1 MSWFYLALLAPLLYA
16 IVNLLDDNLLRF
28 VYKGPYLAAA
38 ASGIFGAL
46 PLLSLFFVDPTP
58 IPISLAS
65 IMVAA
70 GFMTSLYYF
79 LYFKS
84 LAIESPSVVVAI
96 LGLVPAIVPI
106 LAYYF
111 LGEKLVGA
119 QLAGFV
125 IVLLASMVLALTDVK
140 KLKLSAAF
148 FPLMGVVLLLSAIS
162 IMTKYVYDRT
172 EFYSAFM
179 YMSFG
184 VGLGGIYLA
193 FIMYFDDRAHDL
205 SVFKRGL
212 HKLFLI
218 FIVVELLAV
227 AAEFTSNLAISKGS
241 VSLVRVIESIQP
253 IFVLLI
259 AMAFY
264 PLAPKYFREAAM
276 GHRSRKIV
284 LMCLVI
290 IGLTLI
296 NFASR

>member
-16 IVNLLDDNLLRF
+16 IVNLIDDNLLRF

-46 PLLSLFFVDPTP
+46 PLLSLFYVDPTP
-58 IPISLAS
+58 ISNSLAA

-70 GFMTSLYYF
+70 GFLTTIYYF

-84 LAIESPSVVVAI
+84 LAVESPSIVVAM

-111 LGEKLVGA
+111 LHEKLTGMQLVGFA
-119 QLAGFV
+119 
-125 IVLLASMVLALTDVK
+125 IVLIASIALAMTDIKRFKFSSALLPITG
-140 KLKLSAAF
+140 A
-148 FPLMGVVLLLSAIS
+148 VLLLSIIS
-162 IMTKYVYDRT
+162 IMTKYVYDHT

-179 YMSFG
+179 YLSFG
-184 VGLGGIYLA
+184 VGLGGIYFA
-193 FIMYFDDRAHDL
+193 FIMYFDHRKHDL
-205 SVFKRGL
+205 SVFKRGI
-212 HKLFLI
+212 HNLFLI
-218 FIVVELLAV
+218 FVVVEFLAV
-227 AAEFTSNLAISKGS
+227 AAAFTSNLAISRGS

-264 PLAPKYFREAAM
+264 SLAPKYFREAAM
-276 GHRSRKIV
+276 GHRSRKII
-284 LMCLVI
+284 LMCIVI
-290 IGLTLI
+290 IGLGII